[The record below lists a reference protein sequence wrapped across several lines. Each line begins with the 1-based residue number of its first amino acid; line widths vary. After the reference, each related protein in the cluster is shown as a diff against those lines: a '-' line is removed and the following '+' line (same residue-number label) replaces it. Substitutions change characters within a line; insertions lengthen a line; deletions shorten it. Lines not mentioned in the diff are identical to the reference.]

1 MGVFIA
7 YGVLTDRFLTALI
20 LTDCSQLTETY
31 CCYSC
36 LDLLSMI
43 SQQLSVAE
51 TTSLKSLRLR
61 KLRDL
66 SQFVLPCLFY
76 LLFAALLG
84 FTGPYW
90 ILMGL
95 TWSYCA

>member
-66 SQFVLPCLFY
+66 SQFVLSVVKLREREGQRVD
-76 LLFAALLG
+76 LG
-84 FTGPYW
+84 RSLKGH
-90 ILMGL
+90 LKMVVGG
-95 TWSYCA
+95 